1 MSPETGDGDDGGSY
15 DDADGCQDDDV
26 DVIDYGGDGGVHE
39 NYDCGR
45 ADGDCDGTDE
55 VEDGIVD
62 DEGKGDDGVFLM
74 LHTYVRMSMTVWCRW
89 WRRCG

>member
-1 MSPETGDGDDGGSY
+1 MSPETGDGDEGGSY

-26 DVIDYGGDGGVHE
+26 DVIDDRGDGGAHE
-39 NYDCGR
+39 NHDCGR

-62 DEGKGDDGVFLM
+62 DEGKGDDGVCF
-74 LHTYVRMSMTVWCRW
+74 
-89 WRRCG
+89 